1 MHCSEKYILEYKV
14 VKAVT
19 GSREQLVARSRFP
32 PIAHQQEFGEPA
44 FTGDVWLECFWH
56 CSAVL
61 PFGIQLHSQAPES
74 FQVLWKQ
81 AQEQGFAELTFGAQ
95 NGRTQ
100 KRKNIE
106 AAINTNIYQ

>member
-44 FTGDVWLECFWH
+44 FTGDV
-56 CSAVL
+56 
-61 PFGIQLHSQAPES
+61 
-74 FQVLWKQ
+74 
-81 AQEQGFAELTFGAQ
+81 
-95 NGRTQ
+95 
-100 KRKNIE
+100 
-106 AAINTNIYQ
+106 